1 MHECLAWNLDGGSN
15 TAESTTG
22 TATTSPISMGTYH
35 TVTFNSVTQYQV
47 TLDSGATAALSS
59 ITSPTVSG
67 DNYWYDSGTTVT
79 ISLKG
84 VWGRS
89 GGSGTRLSNY
99 ALNGGS
105 NIPTYTT
112 SAFNVFS
119 GPLSSHEY
127 VTTTTVTQYFLTV
140 TGGNSVCLWN
150 SINDFRGYRLVRYW
164 NFNNSVFKLGL
175 DHRCRSIS

>member
-1 MHECLAWNLDGGSN
+1 MAAPHTVSFNGVTQYFLSVTGGSSISYGTSSPTGDNWYDSGSSTTVSSSGVYGRSGGSGTRVSAWNLDGGSN
-15 TAESTTG
+15 TAESTIG
-22 TATTSPISMGTYH
+22 TVTTSPISMGTYH

-79 ISLKG
+79 ISLNG

-112 SAFNVFS
+112 M
-119 GPLSSHEY
+119 
-127 VTTTTVTQYFLTV
+127 
-140 TGGNSVCLWN
+140 CL
-150 SINDFRGYRLVRYW
+150 
-164 NFNNSVFKLGL
+164 
-175 DHRCRSIS
+175 